1 MLAVTDSASTQ
12 LQTVLGSEQA
22 KNKHLIIFFQ
32 GHG

>member
-12 LQTVLGSEQA
+12 LQTVLDSEQA
-22 KNKHLIIFFQ
+22 KNKHLVIFFQ